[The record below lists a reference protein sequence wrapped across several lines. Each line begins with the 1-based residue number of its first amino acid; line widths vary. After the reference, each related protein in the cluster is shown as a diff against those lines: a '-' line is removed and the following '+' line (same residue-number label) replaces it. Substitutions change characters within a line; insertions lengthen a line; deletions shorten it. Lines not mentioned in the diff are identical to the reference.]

1 MWRIMS
7 GLKKFG
13 CGGLCEVSQ
22 MLDAG
27 DYVRCLS
34 LGIDASL
41 RSIKIDLHSIPDP
54 IKRLSSV
61 QVKE

>member
-1 MWRIMS
+1 MS
-7 GLKKFG
+7 GLKKIG

-41 RSIKIDLHSIPDP
+41 RSIKIVLGKYKTTDMARINNYIYMCP
-54 IKRLSSV
+54 
-61 QVKE
+61 E